1 MMKLQ
6 VRRARRRAAPF
17 DALRRDHEKAA
28 RAALALS
35 AAAVRDEAR
44 ATLSEVDLDRPS
56 PAGAPPRRRSG
67 RLRDSVFARVDR
79 NTLSAEIGTDLH
91 YGAYLEFGTE
101 TMAPR
106 PWLTLAFDIAKPTV
120 RRLITDAVRPSFA
133 KRLKARAG
141 E

>member
-6 VRRARRRAAPF
+6 VRRERRRGAPF
-17 DALRRDHEKAA
+17 DALRRDHEKAV

-44 ATLSEVDLDRPS
+44 AILSEVDLDRPS
-56 PAGAPPRRRSG
+56 PAGAPPQRRSG

-79 NTLSAEIGTDLH
+79 NTLRAEIGTDLP
-91 YGAYLEFGTE
+91 YGAYLEFGTVR
-101 TMAPR
+101 MAPR

-133 KRLKARAG
+133 RRLKARAG